1 MDRIAIVLPVHN
13 RKDTTLNCVQ
23 RLQEIETEGF
33 EAEVVVVDDGSTD
46 GTSEA
51 LRQSYPGVTIL
62 KGDGN
67 LWWAGGL
74 NRGFEYALDKGFDFV
89 YTMNDDI
96 EFYPN
101 TVQVLYDTLK
111 ERSDA
116 VCSSIFFFDRAVGKD
131 KSNGNSIE
139 RVNDKRSNNGKDGK
153 DEKDVKTDKYIGY
166 VGFRSVGFFKKMR
179 SPISGPFLDSYRG
192 KILEADTLS
201 TKSALIPV
209 EVIKKVGLI
218 DSKRFPHNYS
228 DWDYFRSVKRMGFA
242 LLVNMD
248 SQIYSRGSDT
258 NYHHILLNKKMKDI
272 WKSFFDIKY
281 GNHLKSLYYWTTKGE
296 NFIKGHVLFAYK
308 MLPYGYWL
316 LLRIILPRA
325 KFEKA
330 LAKAGKIRTEKKD

>member
-1 MDRIAIVLPVHN
+1 M
-13 RKDTTLNCVQ
+13 Q

-33 EAEVVVVDDGSTD
+33 EVEVVVVDDGSTD
-46 GTSEA
+46 GTFEA

-74 NRGFEYALDKGFDFV
+74 NRGFEYALDKSFDFV
-89 YTMNDDI
+89 YTMNNDI
-96 EFYPN
+96 EFFPN
-101 TVQVLYDTLK
+101 TVQALYDTLK

-116 VCSSIFFFDRAVGKD
+116 VCSSIFLSDREHKMDKDDRHNEQDTKD
-131 KSNGNSIE
+131 KVQTENM
-139 RVNDKRSNNGKDGK
+139 DGK
-153 DEKDVKTDKYIGY
+153 DDQNKKKEHKTKKPIVYA
-166 VGFRSVGFFKKMR
+166 GFRSYGFFKKMR
-179 SPISGPFLDSYRG
+179 SPISGPYLDSYKG

-209 EVIKKVGLI
+209 EVIMKVGLI

-228 DWDYFRSVKRMGFA
+228 DWDYFRSMKRAGIA

-258 NYHHILLNKKMKDI
+258 NYHTLLLNKKLKDI
-272 WKSFFDIKY
+272 LKSFFDIKY
-281 GNHLKSLYYWTTKGE
+281 GNHLKSLYFWATKEE
-296 NFIKGHVLFAYK
+296 NLIKGHILFAYK

-316 LLRIILPRA
+316 LLRALLPRA
-325 KFEKA
+325 MFEKT
-330 LAKAGKIRTEKKD
+330 LAKAGKIRIEKKN